1 MQSHHNATNLHQSAA
16 YETRVSTPKH
26 VKELAHAA
34 MKNIPGAKK
43 IIDAHFDKSAW
54 KIPHS
59 FPAKKHINLPYHLG
73 W

>member
-1 MQSHHNATNLHQSAA
+1 MQSQHNATNLHPSAA
-16 YETRVSTPKH
+16 YETRVHSDQN
-26 VKELAHAA
+26 VKQLAHAA

-43 IIDAHFDKSAW
+43 IIDSHFDRSAW
-54 KIPHS
+54 KIPHR